1 MASVRFTPSAEEDFF
16 QIGAY
21 TLRTWGEEQAD
32 RYLSALEDCCRR
44 LAANP
49 LLGRLCEEISPDLRR
64 MEQGSHVI
72 FYRQRSG
79 GILISRVLHR
89 SMLPERHTMDDELPS
104 E

>member
-1 MASVRFTPSAEEDFF
+1 
-16 QIGAY
+16 
-21 TLRTWGEEQAD
+21 
-32 RYLSALEDCCRR
+32 
-44 LAANP
+44 
-49 LLGRLCEEISPDLRR
+49 